1 MSLLSSQNSN
11 DNNKTSNKL
20 KTKKD
25 ATYKAT
31 ENLRKANNYYVSD
44 IGEVSAG
51 NTTKTGAIST
61 EMALLSEAVKYER
74 KIRQT
79 FLSTLNKKLEV
90 TQDILHSVK
99 PTFSMF
105 LFLRVFIYHL
115 LFPLTIPFVILFDG
129 LHIATA
135 MQFLLCLAPLTCFKQ
150 IFRGNF
156 VLLVSQY
163 VIAPLSTVILIFY
176 LTLLFHFNRF
186 PCLSIVNVNIMAA
199 LGYHILRIFMISL
212 KYALA
217 PNHEVATVLKKPFQ
231 KTSLMWINW
240 HLGAFVGAD
249 IDGLRHR
256 KLRAI

>member
-1 MSLLSSQNSN
+1 M
-11 DNNKTSNKL
+11 
-20 KTKKD
+20 
-25 ATYKAT
+25 A
-31 ENLRKANNYYVSD
+31 ENIRKANHYYASD
-44 IGEVSAG
+44 VG
-51 NTTKTGAIST
+51 NLLPGDTSKTRGITT
-61 EMALLSEAVKYER
+61 EMALLSEAMKYEQ

-79 FLSTLNKKLEV
+79 FFSSLNKKLEV
-90 TQDILHSVK
+90 SKDILHSVK

-135 MQFLLCLAPLTCFKQ
+135 MQFLLCLAPLTCIKQ

-156 VLLVSQY
+156 ILLISQY

-176 LTLLFHFNRF
+176 VTLLFHFNRF

-217 PNHEVATVLKKPFQ
+217 PNHEVATLLKRPFE
-231 KTSLMWINW
+231 KTSVMWINW
-240 HLGAFVGAD
+240 HLGSFVGAD
-249 IDGLRHR
+249 IDVLRHR
-256 KLRAI
+256 KLKTILLLTNFVNCL